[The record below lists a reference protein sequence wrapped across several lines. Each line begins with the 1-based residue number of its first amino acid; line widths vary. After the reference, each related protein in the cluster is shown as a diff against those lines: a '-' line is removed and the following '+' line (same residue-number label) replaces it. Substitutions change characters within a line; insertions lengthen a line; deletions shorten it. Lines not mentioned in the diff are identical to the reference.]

1 MKYRPDRWNT
11 GHLATLHATWHTRVS
26 QTIRRWKLPNSLLN
40 FLQLA
45 LSSDLVAA
53 SGSLLMHSSTEA
65 FIYAKIKHSACKTF
79 LSSVRWGGN
88 VDKRKASWWFLFVF
102 RIRSKTTHIAS
113 SLFCD
118 RCFSA
123 AQIARISILALA
135 VAALD
140 NHLVLHARCNC
151 RPFVFIVIW
160 CIARQADR
168 NSATAKH
175 FHYCIKALSQ
185 FRTPY
190 CTNLRQHTRPKRSG
204 AHDNAQ
210 LPYLQFSLPTSAP
223 KHVVVL

>member
-140 NHLVLHARCNC
+140 NHLVLHAPCNC
-151 RPFVFIVIW
+151 RLFVFIIVWSVIYAW
-160 CIARQADR
+160 CMARQGDR
-168 NSATAKH
+168 SGETVKH
-175 FHYCIKALSQ
+175 FHNCIKIAFTVSYTIL
-185 FRTPY
+185 
-190 CTNLRQHTRPKRSG
+190 HRSAAVWAIFLHYSNRRKGGG
-204 AHDNAQ
+204 AYDNAQ
-210 LPYLQFSLPTSAP
+210 MA
-223 KHVVVL
+223 